1 VDNRAVTFRFL
12 AEPSDINFGG
22 KVHGGAVM
30 KWIDQ
35 SAYACASAWS
45 GQYCVTVNVG
55 GIHFYRPIMVG
66 NLVQLNAKVIYTG
79 SSSIA
84 IAVDVCAGS
93 IKTQNLETT
102 TQCVIT
108 FVAVDDTGTKTNV
121 PQWSPISNQD
131 VQLQQYA
138 IKLKQNSIAL
148 SQEFEG
154 ILVG

>member
-1 VDNRAVTFRFL
+1 MENRSVTFRFL

-35 SAYACASAWS
+35 SAYACAAAWS

-55 GIHFYRPIMVG
+55 GIHFYRPIIVG

-84 IAVDVCAGS
+84 IAVDVSAGS
-93 IKTQNLETT
+93 VKTQQLEAT

-108 FVAVDDTGTKTNV
+108 FVAVDENGTKTAV
-121 PQWSPISNQD
+121 PQWSPIKKRD
-131 VQLQQYA
+131 IQLQQYA
-138 IKLKQNSIAL
+138 LKLKQNSIAL

-154 ILVG
+154 ILLN